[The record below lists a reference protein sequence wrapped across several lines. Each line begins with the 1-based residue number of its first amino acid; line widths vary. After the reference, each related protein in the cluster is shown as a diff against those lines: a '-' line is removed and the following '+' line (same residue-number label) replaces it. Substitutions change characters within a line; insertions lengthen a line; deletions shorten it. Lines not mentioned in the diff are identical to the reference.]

1 MPPPGPAASP
11 VDWLRRPVERVDS
24 RSQVKRRPP
33 RPTPG
38 LPDLLQSAAM
48 DLTNQF
54 LIAMPAMAD
63 PNFAGAVIYVCEH
76 GDKGALGLVINR
88 PTELTLATLFDKI
101 DLKLEIAPW
110 KDAPVFFGGPVQTE
124 RGFVLHKPP
133 GSYSSSLA
141 VADDIALTTS
151 TDVLEAVAEGRGPGK
166 MLVTLGYAGW
176 GVGQLEHEIGQNA
189 WLTVAADPDVI
200 FEVPA
205 DERFDAALKLLGI
218 SAAQLSALSGR
229 A

>member
-1 MPPPGPAASP
+1 
-11 VDWLRRPVERVDS
+11 
-24 RSQVKRRPP
+24 
-33 RPTPG
+33 
-38 LPDLLQSAAM
+38 M
-48 DLTNQF
+48 DLTHQF

-63 PNFAGAVIYVCEH
+63 PNFAGSVVYVCEH
-76 GDKGALGLVINR
+76 SDKGALGLVINR

-110 KDAPVFFGGPVQTE
+110 KDEPVFFGGPVQTE

-141 VADDIALTTS
+141 VSEDIALTTS
-151 TDVLEAVAEGRGPGK
+151 KDVLEAVAEGRGPGK
-166 MLVTLGYAGW
+166 MLVTLGYSGW

-189 WLTVAADPDVI
+189 WLTVAADAEII
-200 FEVPA
+200 FDTPA
-205 DERFDAALKLLGI
+205 EGRFDAALKLLGI
-218 SAAQLSALSGR
+218 NSNQLSGLAGH

>member
-1 MPPPGPAASP
+1 
-11 VDWLRRPVERVDS
+11 
-24 RSQVKRRPP
+24 
-33 RPTPG
+33 
-38 LPDLLQSAAM
+38 M
-48 DLTNQF
+48 DLTHQF

-63 PNFAGAVIYVCEH
+63 PNFSGSVVYVCEH
-76 GDKGALGLVINR
+76 NDKGALGLVINR

-124 RGFVLHKPP
+124 RGFVLHQPP

-141 VADDIALTTS
+141 VSEDIALTTS
-151 TDVLEAVAEGRGPGK
+151 KDVLEAVAAGEGPGK
-166 MLVTLGYAGW
+166 MLVTLGYSGW

-189 WLTVAADPDVI
+189 WLTVAATPDVI
-200 FEVPA
+200 FDTPA
-205 DERFDAALKLLGI
+205 EQRFDAALKLLGI
-218 SAAQLSALSGR
+218 QATQLSGLAGH